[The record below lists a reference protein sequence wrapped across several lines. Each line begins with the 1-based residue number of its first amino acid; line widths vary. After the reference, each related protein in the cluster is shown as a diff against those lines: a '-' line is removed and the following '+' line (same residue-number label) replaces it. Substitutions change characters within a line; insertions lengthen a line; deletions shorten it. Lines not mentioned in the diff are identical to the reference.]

1 MQSFQARH
9 GATASS
15 QGISPVRAPIVKP
28 AAKMPEAKSTLA
40 DDPSQMVALA
50 QRLQPIIEGA
60 AQRLGATPEQ
70 AQQIAADGGMD
81 VNGLPVTFIPFPDE
95 VVSGTGLLLLL
106 DTGRKVEADGGAGM
120 SQVLFT
126 AAGLLPAFNAG
137 VSASLEGHWTLH
149 CLVNVQDLS
158 DERLAQHLQA
168 IRSLA
173 DVVWA
178 SSAA

>member
-120 SQVLFT
+120 S
-126 AAGLLPAFNAG
+126 GLLPAFNAG